1 MSSDFRTVQSQNTAM
16 SAIKTRME
24 QAYSSDNRR
33 TVYDARE
40 IRGIVGAKNFMFAIY
55 CILSIVVL
63 VRMTTH
69 RPRVSTE
76 TMVCA
81 SSAIVLYPVL
91 IGPLQRALL
100 WLIEYAGGLFRYSVF
115 T

>member
-1 MSSDFRTVQSQNTAM
+1 MSTDFHTVQSQNLAM
-16 SAIKTRME
+16 AAVKARMDD
-24 QAYSSDNRR
+24 AYSSDGRR

-40 IRGIVGAKNFMFAIY
+40 IHGILSAKNVMFALY
-55 CILSIVVL
+55 CILSIAVL
-63 VRMTTH
+63 VRMTMH

-76 TMVCA
+76 TMA
-81 SSAIVLYPVL
+81 ALASAIVMYPLL

-100 WLIEYAGGLFRYSVF
+100 WLIEYGIGLFRYSVF